1 MLPED
6 SDAAAEAEALLTF
19 SKVDFAYPGRPLFRQ
34 LSFTLPEEVK
44 LCALPGPDGAGKST
58 LLRLCAG
65 LELPHRGQIRLTGGT
80 ISYMSQGLGLYLELS
95 VWENLSIS
103 AQLRGVSLQEP
114 GQRQRLQELLRR
126 CDLLRFADRAAGA
139 LSGGMKQ
146 KLALCIALAPGPD
159 LLLLDEPTVGVD
171 PLSRRELW
179 QLILSYLQERKARCL
194 FSTAYLE
201 EAERCDT
208 LLMLGA
214 EGQLTV
220 TTPAQCLTAMQGRTF
235 VLQRERG
242 QGHGQAQAQAH
253 GQAQAQAQAQEQRH
267 DQGQAQEK
275 GKEKSGNAAALE
287 DEPGRL
293 KKKLQLSLQE
303 GLGGLLQDVSP
314 RDGGIFLTT
323 AQIWEPDALKNALME
338 QGLLPGGAGG
348 GENLISLKAR
358 RPRLEDFCIAQS
370 RRGRDSLKAL
380 QGPGFALQAEPVR
393 TEKLERRFGAFTA
406 VNQVSFTVRRA
417 EIFGLL
423 GPNGAGKTTT
433 FRMLC
438 ALLRPSG
445 GQIFINGLALKKQK
459 SAARAQIGY
468 VSQKFSLYGRLSVR
482 DNLLYFG
489 RSYGLQGADLKRRI
503 AELTADFE
511 LQGVMEQEA
520 AAISFGQQRS
530 LSMCCALLHRP
541 AILFLDEA
549 TSGADPAA
557 RRIFWRRINALALA
571 GTTVIV
577 TTHFM
582 EEAEY
587 CDRFLLQDQGHM
599 LFCGSPEEFCAGRQ
613 GEDLIEQGFVELV
626 RHSRQAAGG
635 GEAG

>member
-1 MLPED
+1 MT
-6 SDAAAEAEALLTF
+6 SRAEPGVLLACEQ
-19 SKVDFAYPGRPLFRQ
+19 VDFAYPGRPLWTQ
-34 LSFTLPEEVK
+34 LSFSLPDQVR
-44 LCALPGPDGAGKST
+44 LCALTGPDGAGKST

-65 LELPHRGQIRLTGGT
+65 LELPQSGQIRRRDCALA
-80 ISYMSQGLGLYLELS
+80 YMSQGLGLYLELS
-95 VWENLSIS
+95 VWENLSTR
-103 AQLRGVSLQEP
+103 AELNGVDLQDP
-114 GQRQRLQELLRR
+114 KQRQRLQDLLQR

-146 KLALCIALAPGPD
+146 KLALCIALSAEPD

-179 QLILSYLQERKARCL
+179 QLIFSYLQEHQAHCI

-208 LLMLGA
+208 LLMLNG

-220 TTPAQCLTAMQGRTF
+220 TTPAQCLQAMQGRTF
-235 VLQRERG
+235 VLQP
-242 QGHGQAQAQAH
+242 
-253 GQAQAQAQAQEQRH
+253 
-267 DQGQAQEK
+267 
-275 GKEKSGNAAALE
+275 AAAYS
-287 DEPGRL
+287 GRL
-293 KKKLQLSLQE
+293 KKQLLLTLQE
-303 GLGGLLQDVSP
+303 NSAGILLDVSP

-323 AQIWEPDALKNALME
+323 AQVWEPASLAELL
-338 QGLLPGGAGG
+338 QRRQLLPADGK
-348 GENLISLKAR
+348 ENMFILKAR
-358 RPRLEDFCIAQS
+358 RPRLEDFCIAAGRRSGTDSRQS
-370 RRGRDSLKAL
+370 L

-393 TEKLERRFGAFTA
+393 TVNLERRFGAFTA
-406 VNQVSFTVRRA
+406 VNGVSFTVRRA

-445 GQIFINGLALKKQK
+445 GQIFINALELKKQK

-489 RSYGLQGADLKRRI
+489 RSYGLHGDELEERI

-511 LQGVMEQEA
+511 LQAVLEQPA
-520 AAISFGQQRS
+520 SAISFGQQRS

-587 CDRFLLQDQGHM
+587 CDRFLLQDQGQM
-599 LFCGSPEEFCAGRQ
+599 LFCGTPEEFCAGRQ
-613 GEDLIEQGFVELV
+613 GEELIEQGFIDLV
-626 RHSRQAAGG
+626 GRSRQQS
-635 GEAG
+635 GEGE